1 MTKQGVVN
9 IKGKNYKTVALRV
22 QEFREQFPTY
32 FLTTEIVKIDD
43 EQCIVKAY
51 AGVHLEGGQVQTFA
65 TGHAQEFRK
74 ASQINGTSYV
84 ENCETSA
91 IGRCLAALGLGGT
104 EFASANEVVKTPE
117 KEIISD
123 EINKSINVIAD
134 LIASKVASKL
144 QGTSNSVDIQNG
156 FKSVDNVANVFGS
169 SGGSKHKTKK
179 NMLTKNQKTRRAK

>member
-1 MTKQGVVN
+1 MSKEGIVN
-9 IKGKNYKTVALRV
+9 IRGKEYKTVALRV
-22 QEFREQFPTY
+22 QEFREKFPNY

-51 AGVHLEGGQVQTFA
+51 AGVHLDNGQVQTFA

-104 EFASANEVVKTPE
+104 EFASANEVVNAIHQQNNPPVETITEEQLEIAKNNLEEAAKRGELKQAFFKLTPGVQAKLRE
-117 KEIISD
+117 FANELK
-123 EINKSINVIAD
+123 KSA
-134 LIASKVASKL
+134 
-144 QGTSNSVDIQNG
+144 
-156 FKSVDNVANVFGS
+156 
-169 SGGSKHKTKK
+169 
-179 NMLTKNQKTRRAK
+179 